1 MTVTVHPAAALAG
14 SPRLPADKSVSHRAA
29 LFAAVADGE
38 SEIVGFSDAAD
49 PRSTLA
55 CLRALGVEAEARDD
69 VLGPDGTPSLF
80 VQGRGLNGLGRP
92 AGPLDCGNS
101 GTTMRLLAG
110 LLAGRPFPST
120 LVGDASLSGRPMGRI
135 ADPLR
140 LMGAD
145 VALTDGHAP
154 VVLRGGALTGVT
166 YRLPVASAQVK
177 SAVLLAGLGAS
188 GTTTVIEPVP
198 TRDHTERMLGL
209 DVLEVGGE
217 RHVSVEGGARVPAR
231 QWVVPRDLSAAA
243 FFLVA
248 GSVAEAATIGL
259 SGVGLN
265 PTRSG
270 VLDVLRAMGADV
282 RVSNE
287 RERAGEP
294 IADLRVEA
302 PDGLEGVEIG
312 GALVPNLIDEVPVL
326 AVAAACAT
334 GRTTIRDAAELR
346 VKETDRIAATASFLR
361 AMGADVEERPDGL
374 VIDGG
379 RPLRGAEVDARG
391 DHRIAMAA
399 AVAALAASSPT
410 TIHGA
415 EAAAVSFPGFWEA
428 VEQIAAGAVDPVG

>member
-14 SPRLPADKSVSHRAA
+14 APRLPADKSVAHRAA
-29 LFAAVADGE
+29 LLAAIGEGE

-49 PRSTLA
+49 PLSTLA
-55 CLRALGVEAEARDD
+55 CLRALGVEIEERPD
-69 VLGPDGTPSLF
+69 VLGPDGVPSLF
-80 VQGRGLNGLGRP
+80 VQGRGLGGLQRA

-120 LVGDASLSGRPMGRI
+120 LVGDGSLSARPMGRV
-135 ADPLR
+135 ASPLR
-140 LMGAD
+140 QMGAT
-145 VALTDGHAP
+145 VVLTDGHAP
-154 VVLRGGALTGVT
+154 MVLAGGALSGTS
-166 YRLPVASAQVK
+166 YRLPIASAQVK
-177 SAVLLAGLGAS
+177 SAVLLAGLSAS
-188 GTTTVIEPVP
+188 GTTTVIEPVA
-198 TRDHTERMLGL
+198 TRDHTERMLEL
-209 DVLEVGGE
+209 DVLEIGGE
-217 RHVSVEGGARVPAR
+217 RHVSVQGGQTVRAR

-248 GSVAEAATIGL
+248 GSIAEAATIQL
-259 SGVGLN
+259 AGVGLN

-270 VLDVLRAMGADV
+270 ALDVLRAMGADL

-294 IADLRVEA
+294 LADLRVEA
-302 PDGLEGVEIG
+302 PGGLEGVEIG
-312 GALVPNLIDEVPVL
+312 GTLVPNLIDEIPVL
-326 AVAAACAT
+326 AVAAACAQ
-334 GRTTIRDAAELR
+334 GRTVIRDAAELR
-346 VKETDRIAATASFLR
+346 VKETDRIAATAAFLQ

-374 VIDGG
+374 VIEGG
-379 RPLRGAEVDARG
+379 RPLRGAEVDARD

-399 AVAALAASSPT
+399 AVAALVASGPT

-428 VEQIAAGAVDPVG
+428 LESVAAGAVETR